1 MANLNQCY
9 HIGRLVHD
17 PETTTTPSGKTL
29 ATFTLAITEKTKDSE
44 ITDYLDFKAWS
55 PLADSI
61 GRYCTKGREIL
72 VQSKL
77 RQDRWQDKQ
86 TGKQRSRI
94 TLLAQSVQ
102 FLGSRTAEQEQ
113 TRQQHYQ
120 QKANGYQPQPMPHEN
135 DDDCPF

>member
-1 MANLNQCY
+1 MATLNQCY

-17 PETTTTPSGKTL
+17 PEITTTPSGKNI

-44 ITDYLDFKAWS
+44 TTDYIDFKAWS

-61 GRYCTKGREIL
+61 GKYCTKGREIL
-72 VQSKL
+72 VTSKT
-77 RQDRWQDKQ
+77 RQERWQDKQ

-94 TLLAQSVQ
+94 TFLVHSVQ
-102 FLGSRTAEQEQ
+102 FLSSRTADQEQ

-120 QKANGYQPQPMPHEN
+120 QKANAYQPQPQPHEY
-135 DDDCPF
+135 DADCPF